1 MLVWVGWHDTTH
13 AGILHVHVG
22 IGGRNKGC
30 SSQALSKL
38 GRQLKLLQVGGP
50 WDVMLGRRWL
60 MCRHLAMV
68 LLGGVDLIRVML
80 VMLVMRLLVLVLVLV
95 FLRVVMLVGFIA
107 SACMIE
113 RACIKGLGTR

>member
-1 MLVWVGWHDTTH
+1 MRDHVLRCGCLMNVGRRLMLVWLGWHDITH

-50 WDVMLGRRWL
+50 
-60 MCRHLAMV
+60 
-68 LLGGVDLIRVML
+68 
-80 VMLVMRLLVLVLVLV
+80 
-95 FLRVVMLVGFIA
+95 
-107 SACMIE
+107 
-113 RACIKGLGTR
+113 

>member
-1 MLVWVGWHDTTH
+1 
-13 AGILHVHVG
+13 
-22 IGGRNKGC
+22 
-30 SSQALSKL
+30 
-38 GRQLKLLQVGGP
+38 
-50 WDVMLGRRWL
+50 
-60 MCRHLAMV
+60 MV

-80 VMLVMRLLVLVLVLV
+80 VMLVMRLLVLVLVLVLV